1 MSFKEIPVE
10 ECGINP
16 FADLSKYCIV
26 TAGNKEKCNPML
38 VTWGSFG
45 VMWRKPTATIYIRQD
60 RKSVV

>member
-45 VMWRKPTATIYIRQD
+45 VMWRNPTVLPV
-60 RKSVV
+60 S